1 MLKCLFSVLSYVIIV
16 KYSLSTERKGVNTG
30 TAHMSFSR
38 DVAIEHGAMSSRL
51 KSVEICIIS

>member
-1 MLKCLFSVLSYVIIV
+1 MLDFFFVLSVSDYYWQV
-16 KYSLSTERKGVNTG
+16 LSTEKKGVNTG

-51 KSVEICIIS
+51 KSIEICIIC